1 MDIKLHATVR
11 TTTQG
16 FGSVTAAVRRDG
28 DGSPQ
33 LSIQEHTES
42 GLPASRAYVPLS
54 RAQIADLVAGL
65 QAVDAELEAEGR
77 DFNEGGHETN
87 AEIEAWRAER
97 AASASK

>member
-1 MDIKLHATVR
+1 MGMKLHTTVR
-11 TTTQG
+11 TTTPG

-42 GLPASRAYVPLS
+42 GPASQAYVPLS

-77 DFNEGGHETN
+77 DFSVGGHETN